1 MTRVLLVEPDAA
13 RRDRTALALRQ
24 ARFELRSSGD
34 AEGGL
39 RIASESRPDV
49 TVVDASRIGMPLHEF
64 AAATR
69 AAAASPA
76 MQLVAL
82 VAPAEDTA
90 RAYHAAIVAGADDAL
105 PAGCDPADIVE
116 AVRARERRLPPA
128 NTTSGSAT
136 TSHLALERALSDM
149 PRPVTLAV
157 LALDDAPAVA
167 AVDGFEAL
175 RELDAAWTTRLRSL
189 VPEQAALVPGP
200 RGEAVV
206 VLPGTT
212 PDVRALLAS
221 MSGVGQSAVR
231 VGGRELRLRATVG
244 IATLERGHDLPPA
257 EILVARARHAL
268 QRAARGPQPRVHH
281 YADAEAA
288 NALHEV
294 QLATMLQQALEQGA
308 FRLVFQP
315 KVSVVDGRTVGAEAL
330 IRWNLP
336 TTGEPVPATRLLAAA
351 DDAGLL
357 SEVGSWALRE
367 ACRQCAAWSAE
378 GSEIPVSVN
387 IAPSQLRR
395 GDLVDEV
402 RMALSEAA
410 LPGRLLAVEIP
421 ERCLTTDDAH
431 VRAQLEE
438 LRAAGSRIA
447 IDDFGTGISSIAL
460 LRRLPLDEVKVDR
473 SVTARLPGSAE
484 DRATL
489 DLVLRHARRLGVRC
503 VAEGIERP
511 EQWALLAERAWDE
524 AQGWYIAHP
533 VDGPTLRR
541 FAAGDAD
548 AVAAARRPAG

>member
-34 AEGGL
+34 ADDGL
-39 RIASESRPDV
+39 RLASEARPDV
-49 TVVDASRIGMPLHEF
+49 TVVDASLIAMPLHEF
-64 AAATR
+64 AAAAR
-69 AAAASPA
+69 AAAANPA
-76 MQLVAL
+76 MQLIAL
-82 VAPAEDTA
+82 LAPEGDVA
-90 RAYHAAIVAGADDAL
+90 RAWHAAIVAGADDAL
-105 PAGCDPADIVE
+105 PATCEPADVVD

-128 NTTSGSAT
+128 NTTAGSAA
-136 TSHLALERALSDM
+136 SGHLVLERALASM
-149 PRPVTLAV
+149 HRPVTLAV

-167 AVDGFEAL
+167 AIDGFEAL
-175 RELDAAWTTRLRSL
+175 RELDAAWVARLRSL

-206 VLPGTT
+206 ALPGST

-231 VGGRELRLRATVG
+231 IGGRELRLRATVG
-244 IATLERGHDLPPA
+244 IATLDRGHDLPPV

-268 QRAARGPQPRVHH
+268 QRASRGPQPRLHH
-281 YADAEAA
+281 YADAEAVH
-288 NALHEV
+288 ALHEV

-315 KVSVVDGRTVGAEAL
+315 KVSVADGRTVGAEAL

-357 SEVGSWALRE
+357 AEVGSWALRE
-367 ACRQCAAWSAE
+367 ACRQCAAWCSDGA
-378 GSEIPVSVN
+378 EIPVSVN

-410 LPGRLLAVEIP
+410 LPGRMLSVEIP
-421 ERCLTTDDAH
+421 EHCLAADDLH

-438 LRAAGSRIA
+438 LRAAGSRVS
-447 IDDFGTGISSIAL
+447 IDDFGTGIASVSL
-460 LRRLPLDEVKVDR
+460 LRRVPADEVKVDR

-524 AQGWYIAHP
+524 AQGWHVAHP
-533 VDGPTLRR
+533 VDGATLRR

-548 AVAAARRPAG
+548 AIAAARRPAG

>member
-39 RIASESRPDV
+39 ALASESGPDIA
-49 TVVDASRIGMPLHEF
+49 VVDASLVGMPLHEF
-64 AAATR
+64 AAAVR
-69 AAAASPA
+69 AAASNPA
-76 MQLVAL
+76 LQVVAL
-82 VAPAEDTA
+82 LGTSPDAAQ
-90 RAYHAAIVAGADDAL
+90 AYHAAIVAGADDAL
-105 PAGCDPADIVE
+105 PATADPADVVE
-116 AVRARERRLPPA
+116 AVRARERRLPPT
-128 NTTSGSAT
+128 TTSPGSAADA
-136 TSHLALERALSDM
+136 HLALERAIVGM

-157 LALDDAPAVA
+157 LSLDDAPAIA
-167 AVDGFEAL
+167 AIDGFEAL
-175 RELDAAWTTRLRSL
+175 RELDAAWVARLRSL
-189 VPEQAALVPGP
+189 VPEQGTLVPGP

-206 VLPGTT
+206 ALPGST
-212 PDVRALLAS
+212 PDARALLAS

-244 IATLERGHDLPPA
+244 IASLDRGHDLPPV
-257 EILVARARHAL
+257 EVLVARARHAL
-268 QRAARGPQPRVHH
+268 RCAARGPQPRMHH
-281 YADAEAA
+281 YADADALH
-288 NALHEV
+288 ALHEV
-294 QLATMLQQALEQGA
+294 QLATLLQQSLEQGA

-315 KVSVVDGRTVGAEAL
+315 KVSVADGRTVGAEAL

-357 SEVGSWALRE
+357 AEVGSWALRE
-367 ACRQCAAWSAE
+367 ACRQCAGWAAD
-378 GSEIPVSVN
+378 GCEIPVNVN

-410 LPGRLLAVEIP
+410 LPGRLLAIEVP
-421 ERCLTTDDAH
+421 EHCLSEDDSRA
-431 VRAQLEE
+431 RAQLEE
-438 LRAAGSRIA
+438 LRTAGTRVA
-447 IDDFGTGISSIAL
+447 IDDFGTGISSVSL
-460 LRRLPLDEVKVDR
+460 LRRMPADEIKVDR
-473 SVTARLPGSAE
+473 TVTARLPGSAE

-489 DLVLRHARRLGVRC
+489 DLVIRHARRLGVRC

-511 EQWALLAERAWDE
+511 EQWALLAERGWDE
-524 AQGWYIAHP
+524 AQGWHIGHP

-548 AVAAARRPAG
+548 AIAAARRPPA

>member
-13 RRDRTALALRQ
+13 RRDRTALSLRQ
-24 ARFELRSSGD
+24 ARFEVRSSGD

-39 RIASESRPDV
+39 RLASEACPDV
-49 TVVDASRIGMPLHEF
+49 AVVDASLVPMPLHEF
-64 AAATR
+64 AAAVR
-69 AAAASPA
+69 AAAANPA
-76 MQLVAL
+76 LQLVAL
-82 VAPAEDTA
+82 LAPAPDAA

-105 PAGCDPADIVE
+105 PATAEAAEVVE

-128 NTTSGSAT
+128 TTSAGSAAGA
-136 TSHLALERALSDM
+136 HLALERALADM
-149 PRPVTLAV
+149 PRPVTIAV
-157 LALDDAPAVA
+157 LTLDDAPAIA
-167 AVDGFEAL
+167 AIDGFEAL
-175 RELDAAWTTRLRSL
+175 RELDASWVARLRSL
-189 VPEQAALVPGP
+189 VPEQGAIFPGP

-206 VLPGTT
+206 ALPGST

-221 MSGVGQSAVR
+221 MSGVGQSAAR

-244 IATLERGHDLPPA
+244 VATLERGHDLPPA

-268 QRAARGPQPRVHH
+268 QRAARGPQPRMHH
-281 YADAEAA
+281 YADADAVH
-288 NALHEV
+288 ALHEV
-294 QLATMLQQALEQGA
+294 QLATLLQQALEQGA

-315 KVSVVDGRTVGAEAL
+315 KVAVADGRTVGAEAL

-336 TTGEPVPATRLLAAA
+336 TTGEPVPAPRLLAAA

-357 SEVGSWALRE
+357 AEVGSWALRE
-367 ACRQCAAWSAE
+367 ACRQCAAWAAD
-378 GSEIPVSVN
+378 GCEIPVSVN

-410 LPGRLLAVEIP
+410 LPGRLLSVEVP
-421 ERCLTTDDAH
+421 EHCLSAEDGR

-438 LRAAGSRIA
+438 LRTAGTRVA
-447 IDDFGTGISSIAL
+447 VDDFGTGISSVAL
-460 LRRLPLDEVKVDR
+460 LRTVPADEIKVDR
-473 SVTARLPGSAE
+473 TVTARLPGSAE

-511 EQWALLAERAWDE
+511 EQWALLAERGWDE
-524 AQGWYIAHP
+524 AQGWHVAHP
-533 VDGPTLRR
+533 VDGPMLRR
-541 FAAGDAD
+541 FAAGDAE
-548 AVAAARRPAG
+548 AVAAARRPAR